1 MEKELTG
8 KVAIVTGG
16 SSGIGEALC
25 RLYVQHGAKVI
36 VSDIQ
41 DEAGQKLV
49 DELNKSGD
57 NAKYVHAD
65 VSKPEHCKNTV
76 DEAVKTFGRLDI
88 ACNNAGIGDGET
100 ATGDK
105 DLEAWKKVID
115 VNLNGV
121 FYGMRYQIPEILKQK
136 GGAII
141 NMGSILSTVGFAT
154 ASAYVAAKHG
164 MLGLTRNA
172 AIEYASQNI
181 RINAIG
187 PAFIR
192 TPLLSGFDDDTLK
205 MLEQAHPIG
214 RLGES
219 AEVAE
224 LALWLS
230 TEKASFC
237 HGGYY
242 PVDGGYLL
250 R

>member
-1 MEKELTG
+1 MKKELEG
-8 KVAIVTGG
+8 KVALVTGG

-25 RLYVQHGAKVI
+25 KLYVKHGAKVMI
-36 VSDIQ
+36 SDIQ
-41 DEAGQKLV
+41 DEAGNKLA
-49 DELNKSGD
+49 DELNKNGD
-57 NAKYVHAD
+57 NARYVHAD
-65 VSKPEHCKNTV
+65 VSNADHCKKMVEETV
-76 DEAVKTFGRLDI
+76 KAFGRLDI
-88 ACNNAGIGDGET
+88 ACNNAGVGDGET
-100 ATGDK
+100 PTGEK
-105 DLEAWKKVID
+105 DLDAWKKVID
-115 VNLNGV
+115 INLNGV

-164 MLGLTRNA
+164 MLGLTKNA
-172 AIEYASQNI
+172 ALEYASQNI

-187 PAFIR
+187 PAFIK
-192 TPLLSGFDDDTLK
+192 TPLLSGFDDDTIK

-219 AEVAE
+219 NEVAE

-237 HGGYY
+237 HGSYY

>member
-1 MEKELTG
+1 MEYQLEG
-8 KVAIVTGG
+8 KVALVTGG

-25 RLYVQHGAKVI
+25 RLYVKHGAKVMI
-36 VSDIQ
+36 SDIQ
-41 DEAGQKLV
+41 DEAGEKLAE
-49 DELNKSGD
+49 ELNKTGD
-57 NAKYVHAD
+57 HARYIHAD
-65 VSKPEHCKNTV
+65 VSKAEDCKKMVEATV
-76 DEAVKTFGRLDI
+76 KAFGKLNI
-88 ACNNAGIGDGET
+88 ACNNAGVVDGET
-100 ATGDK
+100 LTGEK
-105 DLEAWKKVID
+105 DLDVWRKVID
-115 VNLNGV
+115 INLNGV

-136 GGAII
+136 GGAIV
-141 NMGSILSTVGFAT
+141 NMGSILSSVGFAS

-164 MLGLTRNA
+164 MLGLTKNA

-187 PAFIR
+187 PAFIK
-192 TPLLSGFDDDTLK
+192 TPLLSGFDDDTIK

-219 AEVAE
+219 NEVAE

-230 TEKASFC
+230 SEKATFC

-242 PVDGGYLL
+242 PVDGGYLS

>member
-219 AEVAE
+219 MEVAE